1 LNLNKEEFR
10 FKRGRKVEVGSIML
24 FIILNCGCCYDK
36 KKVELMKRCIEII
49 EKHAQIEEIIKCQM
63 EVGLLKKI
71 LLTEKQRKDMRNLF
85 KGLQIDNLE
94 LSQGILDEI
103 EGKNNERPLTTE
115 DLKP

>member
-1 LNLNKEEFR
+1 
-10 FKRGRKVEVGSIML
+10 
-24 FIILNCGCCYDK
+24 
-36 KKVELMKRCIEII
+36 MKRCIKVI

-71 LLTEKQRKDMRNLF
+71 LLTEKQRKDMAHLF

-103 EGKNNERPLTTE
+103 EGKNNEIHQTTE
-115 DLKP
+115 DFKP